1 MNSQV
6 FEHTKTLW
14 YNINMD
20 DLKLQAIKLRKLGL
34 TYSLIQEQ
42 LDVKIPKSTLSF
54 WFKNIKLSS
63 TAIEKNKRLST
74 LATEKSRIL
83 AVKANK
89 IKRQKYLDSLSNRY
103 EYLKESINNKDT
115 ALIALTMI
123 YLGEGGKSKTGSVSI
138 GNSDQNVIRLFL
150 YLLNI
155 CFDIDKSK
163 FRCTV
168 QCRADQNT
176 QELEKF
182 WSKTTSIPLAQFY
195 KTRIDPRTIGKP
207 SRKLDYKGVCSLD
220 YFSAD
225 IFNTIMT
232 IISIVTKGL

>member
-14 YNINMD
+14 YNKIMI
-20 DLKLQAIKLRKLGL
+20 DLKSQAIKLREKGL
-34 TYSLIQEQ
+34 TYSLIQKE
-42 LDVKIPKSTLSF
+42 LNVKIPKSTLSF
-54 WFKNIKLSS
+54 WFQDLKLSDLA
-63 TAIEKNKRLST
+63 TIENKRLST
-74 LATEKSRIL
+74 LATAKSRIL

-89 IKRQKYLDSLSNRY
+89 IKRQNYLDSLSNRY
-103 EYLKESINNKDT
+103 EYLKAKIINKDT
-115 ALIALTMI
+115 ALLALSMI

-138 GNSDQNVIRLFL
+138 GNSDPNVIQLFL

-182 WSKTTSIPLAQFY
+182 WSEVSKIPLTQFY
-195 KTRIDPRTIGKP
+195 KTRIDSRTIGKP

-232 IISIVTKGL
+232 IIKIVTKGL